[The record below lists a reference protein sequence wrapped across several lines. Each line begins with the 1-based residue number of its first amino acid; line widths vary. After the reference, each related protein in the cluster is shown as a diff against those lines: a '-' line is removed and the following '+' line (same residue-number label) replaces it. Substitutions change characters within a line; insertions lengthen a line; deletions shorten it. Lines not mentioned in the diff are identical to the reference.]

1 MLSKLLG
8 GVRGGAP
15 SIRSLLPFRPRTREA
30 FCFGPAQCPSRSAAE
45 AAVPP
50 ACPRRGKR
58 ERGRIRYLAAA
69 GCFLMLLIAL
79 SPCPPPIGPPHPSA
93 RPSGDHSE
101 STPFHSD
108 AGESSPC
115 SQPAYYETCSSPT
128 ARFDLAPLPC
138 FLGLPP
144 PRAAH

>member
-30 FCFGPAQCPSRSAAE
+30 FCFGPAPCPSRSAAE

-58 ERGRIRYLAAA
+58 ERGRTQYLAAA
-69 GCFLMLLIAL
+69 GESLCRSPAGAL
-79 SPCPPPIGPPHPSA
+79 DPA
-93 RPSGDHSE
+93 RAFG
-101 STPFHSD
+101 
-108 AGESSPC
+108 
-115 SQPAYYETCSSPT
+115 
-128 ARFDLAPLPC
+128 
-138 FLGLPP
+138 LGLH
-144 PRAAH
+144 RAVAHCSC